1 MAAPQLFLLES
12 FDGVEGYLRSSE
24 ISQERVEDA
33 GQHYKEGDTVEA
45 KFVSVDRKNRA
56 ITLSIRALEDDAVAE
71 AMEEMSDESKGR
83 TSLGDL
89 LKEKMGK

>member
-1 MAAPQLFLLES
+1 
-12 FDGVEGYLRSSE
+12 
-24 ISQERVEDA
+24 VEDA
-33 GQHYKEGDTVEA
+33 GRLYKEGDTLEA

-56 ITLSIRALEDDAVAE
+56 ITLSIRALEDDAVAG